1 MGRHF
6 GDMLLKRRRQ
16 MGVSIQQV
24 SNIVKI
30 RPQIIEYF
38 ETENFAAM
46 PPRGYAQGMIASYAR
61 YLGLNS
67 HEVVE
72 AYFDALDEY
81 ERAGGRAGRFEEVA
95 TDASPRSANPTGRY
109 MMVGS
114 VPPSRFAQRPAQAGY
129 VSESS
134 SLHEPISS
142 ARLRPGGSRI
152 PRRVDG
158 YRASVRAEGQGRLP
172 DGPARR
178 AQRGYR
184 EGSGGSTS
192 HPYRERG
199 GSGGQGYGT
208 RPPAVRG
215 RGAGSSDYRYGG
227 DRRARQGTGAA
238 YGGPRPS
245 RGASSYGGRAPRK
258 SQVPPLDMR
267 MILVFGALAVLFIAL
282 IMALLLR
289 GCAPASKGV
298 VGSGEAVSTQSK
310 IAGSSADTS
319 DSESDSEGEG
329 TSSDDSGADG
339 ENDGSASDKNAE
351 STPKETVVKVSLK
364 EKGAVAWVE
373 VKLDGKIVLGKQ
385 VVGPFEEEFT
395 VESQI
400 DITTDSPS
408 AVSVYQ
414 NGEKVRY
421 DTKVSGVGKV
431 TIVAPE
437 VEDGEEK
444 TVDSDGDGTPDMTAA
459 EAKEAGI
466 PVTDDSSDTAA

>member
-1 MGRHF
+1 
-6 GDMLLKRRRQ
+6 
-16 MGVSIQQV
+16 
-24 SNIVKI
+24 
-30 RPQIIEYF
+30 
-38 ETENFAAM
+38 
-46 PPRGYAQGMIASYAR
+46 
-61 YLGLNS
+61 
-67 HEVVE
+67 
-72 AYFDALDEY
+72 
-81 ERAGGRAGRFEEVA
+81 
-95 TDASPRSANPTGRY
+95 
-109 MMVGS
+109 
-114 VPPSRFAQRPAQAGY
+114 
-129 VSESS
+129 
-134 SLHEPISS
+134 
-142 ARLRPGGSRI
+142 
-152 PRRVDG
+152 
-158 YRASVRAEGQGRLP
+158 
-172 DGPARR
+172 
-178 AQRGYR
+178 
-184 EGSGGSTS
+184 
-192 HPYRERG
+192 
-199 GSGGQGYGT
+199 
-208 RPPAVRG
+208 
-215 RGAGSSDYRYGG
+215 
-227 DRRARQGTGAA
+227 
-238 YGGPRPS
+238 
-245 RGASSYGGRAPRK
+245 
-258 SQVPPLDMR
+258 MR
-267 MILVFGALAVLFIAL
+267 MILIFGALALLFIAL

-289 GCAPASKGV
+289 GCAPASKRV

-310 IAGSSADTS
+310 NAGSSADTS
-319 DSESDSEGEG
+319 DSESDSEGDG

-466 PVTDDSSDTAA
+466 PVTDDSSDTAV

>member
-81 ERAGGRAGRFEEVA
+81 ERAGGRSGRFEEVA
-95 TDASPRSANPTGRY
+95 TDASPRSANATGRY

-134 SLHEPISS
+134 SPHEPISS

-152 PRRVDG
+152 SRRVDG

-215 RGAGSSDYRYGG
+215 RGAGSSDY
-227 DRRARQGTGAA
+227 
-238 YGGPRPS
+238 
-245 RGASSYGGRAPRK
+245 GGRAPRK
-258 SQVPPLDMR
+258 SQMPPLDMR
-267 MILVFGALAVLFIAL
+267 MILIFGALAVLFIAL

-310 IAGSSADTS
+310 NAGSAADTS
-319 DSESDSEGEG
+319 NSESDSEGEG